1 MSWATVEAAIIAAV
15 KHASGVEQVRLLTEE
30 RKQDRKQRIELSF
43 EFEPIDDPEDLTSD
57 VSGGLDLGQIPE
69 VRILVR
75 MEAVSYTHAPDA
87 SAYAI
92 AYRMSRRYGLADTRA
107 ILTAAGL
114 VLERAERAVPIAR
127 EADQRQLSATGLA
140 WSLRIREDE
149 IEGSAPDGSAPRD
162 YFNKVELQDDGTPLA
177 QVAVAEDIAPAT
189 VLAAADWRTLWLG
202 GSTDLVRG
210 RTLVDIVG
218 GALHDQAAT
227 IGDETLTAATVLP
240 TDTASLR
247 GNERDA
253 GVLADELAL
262 VLILSAPAAAG
273 RALSKTS
280 DDSDGWLLTTEADG
294 SLELSAPA
302 AGAVLTTD
310 PGLLDG
316 ATWLLVAVSCD
327 GTDIALHVH
336 GEAPLSAACTY
347 AQSYADAALVLGAF
361 GAVPGASGQEIAL
374 VGEART
380 SDPAA
385 LLMTLAA
392 AVGL

>member
-1 MSWATVEAAIIAAV
+1 VTWPSIEAAIIAAI

-43 EFEPIDDPEDLTSD
+43 EFEPIDDPEDLTSEIL
-57 VSGGLDLGQIPE
+57 GGLDLGQIPE

-75 MEAVSYTHAPDA
+75 MEVISYTHAPDA

-127 EADQRQLSATGLA
+127 EADQRQLSAMGLS
-140 WSLRIREDE
+140 WSLRIRKDE
-149 IEGSAPDGSAPRD
+149 LEGSAPGGSAPRD
-162 YFNKVELQDDGTPLA
+162 YFDKVELEEDGSPLA
-177 QVAVAEDIAPAT
+177 QVAVADDIAPAA

-202 GSTDLVRG
+202 GGTDLIRG
-210 RTLVDIVG
+210 RSLVDVVA
-218 GALHDQAAT
+218 GARHDQTAT
-227 IGDETLTAATVLP
+227 VGEGTLTTATVLP
-240 TDTASLR
+240 TDAASLR
-247 GNERDA
+247 ADERDA
-253 GVLADELAL
+253 GVLAEQLAL
-262 VLILSAPAAAG
+262 VLILRAPAAAG
-273 RALSKTS
+273 RALSKTT
-280 DDSDGWLLTTEADG
+280 DDSNGWLLTTEADG
-294 SLELSAPA
+294 SFELSAPA
-302 AGAVLTTD
+302 AGAVLSSAA
-310 PGLLDG
+310 GLLDG
-316 ATWLLVAVSCD
+316 VTWLLLAVSCD